1 MTTHP
6 PKPPPR
12 VVTKPH
18 TERSDNTYLEGGLL
32 RHIPVCVLW
41 PAVLTLSV
49 CCRMS
54 GLRDCFR
61 PAIPCTHTEYV
72 PASTVLRLSPIVL
85 VVWPVV
91 VLVVRLVVVWVQ
103 QRPRHVGR
111 GLLAGVPAL
120 GFGWL
125 VGAGFAGHR

>member
-1 MTTHP
+1 MIQHP

-18 TERSDNTYLEGGLL
+18 TERSDNTYLEGGQL

-49 CCRMS
+49 CCWLS

-61 PAIPCTHTEYV
+61 PAIPYTHTGYV
-72 PASTVLRLSPIVL
+72 PASTHRRQSPIVL
-85 VVWPVV
+85 VVWLV
-91 VLVVRLVVVWVQ
+91 VLLVVVWVQ
-103 QRPRHVGR
+103 QTARRLGR
-111 GLLAGVPAL
+111 AVLAGVPAL

-125 VGAGFAGHR
+125 VGAGFARHR